1 VGRKNR
7 KSKKVGQKNR
17 NRTEGGLLTEEGEQK
32 GDRKIG
38 IVRTC
43 GSRTVS
49 CEGGCDRETE

>member
-1 VGRKNR
+1 M
-7 KSKKVGQKNR
+7 
-17 NRTEGGLLTEEGEQK
+17 TEEGEQK

-49 CEGGCDRETE
+49 AKVGVIEKRNSKGKEGRK